1 VYRVETYREVHD
13 QIAALPDD
21 ALAGYAEALWGAQ
34 ADPVERGADQQAQKH
49 NPTGPVRTLPF
60 GAAGMVTYLILEDQR
75 RVDVITV
82 VWAG

>member
-1 VYRVETYREVHD
+1 VYRVETYREARD

-21 ALAGYAEALWGAQ
+21 ALADYVEALGVLNLLPWNGE
-34 ADPVERGADQQAQKH
+34 PINKH

-60 GAAGMVTYLILEDQR
+60 GAAGMVTYLILGDQR